1 MLVKTN
7 AIVLSSLRFNE
18 KSLIVKCFTQADG
31 LKSYFVRDAFS
42 TKKNN
47 TKIAYFQPL
56 TILAIEATHKKN
68 ANLNYFKEIRIAVP
82 FQTIYINFVKS
93 TIVMFVA
100 EMLHHSI
107 HEEEQNDDLFMF
119 IETALI
125 WLDQHEL
132 ITNFHLIFTIE
143 LTKFIGFYPDISNI
157 EYSYFDFKE
166 GFFTSI
172 QTATSFS
179 LAETVLLKKL
189 LKLSFENSNKIFVV
203 EERQLLLKI
212 LMDYY
217 KIHLENFKEPKS
229 IAVLKE
235 VFG

>member
-166 GFFTSI
+166 GFFTLI